1 MGLTQK
7 YREEAQSIADE
18 IYNKYGIECSICES
32 TNEANLTDEEI
43 NIIESVIKE
52 RK

>member
-1 MGLTQK
+1 MRRMLGYEEISLKDNEFTTQW
-7 YREEAQSIADE
+7 YSVV
-18 IYNKYGIECSICES
+18 
-32 TNEANLTDEEI
+32 TDEEI